1 MSGSKSDTLVKTV
14 LAHNCKYDSLSSVYK
29 IELVAGVILLV
40 FGLRK
45 TQIRFEEA
53 AIPGVEIFIIYP

>member
-1 MSGSKSDTLVKTV
+1 MSTILNNLASVTL
-14 LAHNCKYDSLSSVYK
+14 L
-29 IELVAGVILLV
+29 

-45 TQIRFEEA
+45 TQICFEEA